1 MVDTSHLDPRVELH
15 IHSSCYHH
23 SWGTVAEIEG
33 TTALEV
39 EVGTFE
45 VVGSHTHHTEVAG
58 THKDCHSFEQVKRYK
73 LVLVNFVKN
82 SRM

>member
-1 MVDTSHLDPRVELH
+1 M
-15 IHSSCYHH
+15 
-23 SWGTVAEIEG
+23 AETEG
-33 TTALEV
+33 TLAWEV
-39 EVGTFE
+39 EVGTFEVGTFE

-73 LVLVNFVKN
+73 LVVANFVKN